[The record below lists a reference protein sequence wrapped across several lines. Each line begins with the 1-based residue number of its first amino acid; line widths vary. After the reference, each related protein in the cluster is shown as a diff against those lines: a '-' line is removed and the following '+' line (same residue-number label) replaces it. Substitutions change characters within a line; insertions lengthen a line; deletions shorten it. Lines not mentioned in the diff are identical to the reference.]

1 MPSID
6 YTKKVVQLDLHKNAK
21 VFRQPRTSYFMNSN
35 TVEILNATFTPMYE
49 DGIINYDRI
58 PDLFQH
64 CVNTGAN
71 GIFLNGTTGE
81 CMSLSVGER
90 LKLVETWTA
99 YRKEIKRPDFKI
111 FVHVGSCNLYETA
124 RMAEHAQ
131 MHGVDGI
138 AMVATFYFR
147 PKTLEEL
154 VEQCEYVAAAAHHT
168 PFYYYN
174 IPFLTGVDFP
184 LISFL
189 EVASRR
195 IPNFAGLKNSFTD
208 IVDYQHCIHFAKEN
222 YSLYWGTDEAFMML
236 YCAGNRHYVGS
247 TYNYMGDIY
256 QQMLTAHHAGDLKTV
271 VSLQSEADAIYKI
284 ILQHNGITAGK
295 EIMRILGMDC
305 GPVRKPL
312 KGFSKA
318 DSETLLLKLQAT
330 TFFHHN
336 KKNVTVSPL

>member
-1 MPSID
+1 MN
-6 YTKKVVQLDLHKNAK
+6 LHN
-21 VFRQPRTSYFMNSN
+21 
-35 TVEILNATFTPMYE
+35 VEILNATFTPMHGDGSVNYE
-49 DGIINYDRI
+49 LI

-81 CMSLSVGER
+81 CMSLSLEER
-90 LKLVETWTA
+90 LKLVDTWTA
-99 YRKEIKRPDFKI
+99 CRKEMNRPDFKI

-124 RMAEHAQ
+124 HMAAHAESRGAD
-131 MHGVDGI
+131 GV

-154 VEQCEYVAAAAHHT
+154 VEQCEYVAAAASHT

-174 IPFLTGVDFP
+174 IPFLTGVNFP

-208 IVDYQHCIHFAKEN
+208 IVDYQHCLHFAKEN
-222 YSLYWGTDEAFMML
+222 YSMYWGTDEAFMML
-236 YCAGNRHYVGS
+236 YTAGNRHYVGS

-256 QQMLTAHHAGDLKTV
+256 QQMLTAHHAGDIKRV
-271 VSLQSEADAIYKI
+271 VELEGEADAIYKI
-284 ILQHNGITAGK
+284 LLQYNGITAGK
-295 EIMRILGMDC
+295 EMMRLLGVDC
-305 GPVRKPL
+305 GAVRKPL
-312 KGFSKA
+312 KPFTES
-318 DSETLLLKLQAT
+318 DRNIFLTKLRQT
-330 TFFHHN
+330 TFFQHN
-336 KKNVTVSPL
+336 KDAVPVAFHDNGRNRQ